1 MATDIR
7 PAASAGPAATRP
19 ASTWGQDLVTVLLA
33 TWLVV
38 GVFVDGWAHNNLAS
52 LETFFTPWH
61 ALFYSGFLATAL
73 WVLRS
78 VTRHLNARPAGQPWT
93 RAVPAGYGL
102 GLAGL
107 AVFALGGAADMVW
120 HTVLGIEV
128 SIPALLSPPH
138 LTLLAGASLI
148 VSSPLRAAWAR
159 PGAAPGFGPL
169 LPALL
174 SLTLLTCQAAFFF
187 QYLSPWTHVYVTTGY
202 DDRVLYLESL
212 GVDYD
217 FRIVGQILGIMGI
230 LFTGL
235 LLLAPLLYLLRR
247 WRLPFGAATLLVTM
261 VAVLSSAIREFDFP
275 ELVAAGLAGG
285 LLADLLIARLR
296 PGPEPGRRGAF
307 LATAGLVPV
316 AIWGPHLFAAG
327 VVRGMGWPAELSFG
341 VVTMAALCGLVLG
354 VLMAPAPVDSAHA

>member
-7 PAASAGPAATRP
+7 PAAPSGPAGTRP

-73 WVLRS
+73 WVLRV

-93 RAVPAGYGL
+93 AAVPAGYGL

-107 AVFALGGAADMVW
+107 VVFAVGGAADTVW
-120 HTVLGIEV
+120 HTLLGVEV

-138 LTLLAGASLI
+138 LTLLAGASL
-148 VSSPLRAAWAR
+148 VVTSPLRAAWAR
-159 PGAAPGFGPL
+159 PGTAPGFRRL

-187 QYLSPWTHVYVTTGY
+187 QYVSPWEYVYVTSGY
-202 DDRVLYLESL
+202 DNRVLYLESL

-217 FRIVGQILGIMGI
+217 FRVVGQILGIMGI

-247 WRLPFGAATLLVTM
+247 WRLPFGAATLLVTL
-261 VAVLSSAIREFDFP
+261 VAALSSAILEFEFP
-275 ELVAAGLAGG
+275 ELVAAALAGG

-307 LATAGLVPV
+307 VITAALVPV
-316 AIWGPHLFAAG
+316 AIWGSHMLAAG
-327 VVRGMGWPAELSFG
+327 LVRGMGWPAELSFG
-341 VVTMAALCGLVLG
+341 VVAMASLCGLVLG
-354 VLMAPAPVDSAHA
+354 LLMAPVDSPHG